1 MAPPTSRPEHHINLN
16 YLPQLTPNQ
25 PRSGSS
31 TAATSPIEPPTAANN
46 VRYPLGN
53 GNSMAAIG
61 NATATARMGAGSPS
75 HDYGGR
81 LFSKRYVHPHVIL
94 ARHHLTEIHH

>member
-31 TAATSPIEPPTAANN
+31 TAATSPIEPPTSSNN

-53 GNSMAAIG
+53 GSSMASIG
-61 NATATARMGAGSPS
+61 NAAATARMGAGSPS

-81 LFSKRYVHPHVIL
+81 LFSKRYV
-94 ARHHLTEIHH
+94 